1 MSFRK
6 ILCAIDFSE
15 TSTEALR
22 VAVRLALEHGSE
34 LVIAHA
40 WYLDPTA
47 FAGEYFYPA
56 TLIDELS
63 ADAKRALADA
73 VKQAES
79 WGATRVTSQ
88 LLDGPPWQQIVGLAE
103 RTPAIDLIVAGTRGR
118 TGLARMFLGS
128 VCEMILRHAPCS
140 VLAIPA
146 GASAAPFSR
155 LLCPIDFSESSRHAL
170 ELGASLVK
178 GPAASVTLF
187 HVVEP
192 PRIAAHEVPVVEATA
207 KQVAAAHDELERWAA
222 TLTAKRSIPT
232 TCLVRVGRSTLEIQ
246 NVLEQVPV
254 FDLLAM
260 GSHGRTG
267 IRRLVLGSVAEKTVR
282 HAQRAVLVA
291 RESRS

>member
-1 MSFRK
+1 MSVRK

-15 TSTEALR
+15 SSTEALR
-22 VAVRLALEHGSE
+22 VAVRLATEHDSE

-56 TLIDELS
+56 ALIDELS
-63 ADAKRALADA
+63 ADAKRALADE
-73 VKQAES
+73 VKQAEA
-79 WGATRVTSQ
+79 WGAKKVSSV
-88 LLDGPPWQQIVGLAE
+88 LLDGPPWQQIVSLAE

-140 VLAIPA
+140 VLAIPNGSA
-146 GASAAPFSR
+146 AAPFGR
-155 LLCPIDFSESSRHAL
+155 VLCPIDFSESSRHAL
-170 ELGASLVK
+170 ELGATLAK
-178 GPAASVTLF
+178 GSEASVTLL

-192 PRIAAHEVPVVEATA
+192 PRISAHEVPVVEVTT
-207 KQVAAAHDELERWAA
+207 KRVVAAHRELERWAA
-222 TLTAKRSIPT
+222 SLTAKHPIPT

-246 NVLEQVPV
+246 NLLEQVPV

-267 IRRLVLGSVAEKTVR
+267 LRRLVLGSVAEKTVR
-282 HAQRAVLVA
+282 HAHRAVLVA
-291 RESRS
+291 REQRS

>member
-6 ILCAIDFSE
+6 ILCALDFSE

-22 VAVRLALEHGSE
+22 VAVRLAIEDGSE

-56 TLIDELS
+56 ALIDELT
-63 ADAKRALADA
+63 ADAKRALAETT
-73 VKQAES
+73 KQAES
-79 WGATRVTSQ
+79 WGATKVSSV

-140 VLAIPA
+140 VLAIPQ
-146 GASAAPFSR
+146 GASAAPFGR
-155 LLCPIDFSESSRHAL
+155 VLCPIDFSESSRHAL
-170 ELGASLVK
+170 ELGATLAKSSE
-178 GPAASVTLF
+178 PSVTLL
-187 HVVEP
+187 HVIEP
-192 PRIAAHEVPVVEATA
+192 PRISAHEVPVVEATT
-207 KQVAAAHDELERWAA
+207 KQVVAAHAELERWAA
-222 TLTAKRSIPT
+222 TLTAKQPIPT

-246 NVLEQVPV
+246 NLLEQVPV

-267 IRRLVLGSVAEKTVR
+267 LRRLVLGSVAEKTVR
-282 HAQRAVLVA
+282 HAHRAVLVA
-291 RESRS
+291 RDPRS